1 MKHIATQSARAIA
14 ASTTL
19 SVRGSG
25 NCRIPLVSIS
35 RSTHNISHCTT
46 RLHNCQFYQIRYASS
61 KSKAKPKM
69 TDATNNPL
77 SGLWQPTQL
86 QRLHYGSG
94 SVSKHLL
101 SCLPSEN
108 SKAFIITGNSLA
120 NKTPLIKDVEKIL
133 GSKHAGT
140 FSKIGEHAPVAQLDE
155 ATKIVENDSSVDTV
169 ISIGGGSPIDSAK
182 AISYRLHDKNGKWLH
197 HIAIPTTLS
206 ASECTMMAGYTESDG
221 VKTGV
226 RGKELVPH
234 VVLYDASF
242 ALHTP
247 ERLWTSTGLRAM
259 DHAIELLYHPTASE
273 MPARWLCLQSAA
285 SLFSN
290 LPKYKSN
297 PKDEDIITKLQLAA
311 FASLGFL
318 GYNIKG
324 GLGLSHALGYAL
336 GSPYSIPHG
345 ITSCLTL
352 GHVVKLKSQD
362 PDAAAQI
369 ARLLPLIGEM
379 ASGDAQKD
387 AEKVGDRLLKLVKD
401 LELDSDLRNYK
412 VGKDQIPIITKR
424 ATGQESGAVYNAV
437 EGLVKA
443 LFP

>member
-1 MKHIATQSARAIA
+1 
-14 ASTTL
+14 
-19 SVRGSG
+19 
-25 NCRIPLVSIS
+25 
-35 RSTHNISHCTT
+35 
-46 RLHNCQFYQIRYASS
+46 
-61 KSKAKPKM
+61 M

-108 SKAFIITGNSLA
+108 SKAFIITGNSLF
-120 NKTPLIKDVEKIL
+120 NKTPLVQDVEKLL

-155 ATKIVENDSSVDTV
+155 ATNIVENDGSVDTV

-226 RGKELVPH
+226 RAKELVPH

-259 DHAIELLYHPTASE
+259 DHAMELLYHPTASE
-273 MPARWLCLQSAA
+273 MPARWLCLQSAT
-285 SLFSN
+285 SLFEN
-290 LPKYKSN
+290 LPAYKNS
-297 PKDEDIITKLQLAA
+297 PRDEDTITKLQLAA

-336 GSPYSIPHG
+336 GSPYGIPHG

-352 GHVVKLKSQD
+352 GHVVKLKAQD
-362 PDAAAQI
+362 PEAAKQV
-369 ARLLPLIGEM
+369 ARLLPFVGE
-379 ASGDAQKD
+379 ASSGDVKKD
-387 AEKVGDRLLKLVKD
+387 AEKIGDRLLKLVKD
-401 LELDSDLRNYK
+401 LGLDSDLRNYK
-412 VGKDQIPIITKR
+412 VDKDQIPVITKR
-424 ATGQESGAVYNAV
+424 ATGQESGDVYNAV
-437 EGLVKA
+437 EGLVKG